1 MWINV
6 YLSRK
11 ETQIRKTTAG
21 SHSTMHSLQLYEET
35 FMLLY
40 SPSALLYY
48 CRAAGVILPTFFFSA
63 LHPFLQTLSLFLV
76 SQTFPASRL
85 LGNGH
90 LNDVSKARRHVRRW
104 CQVTHTHT
112 ASYKEVEYFKCPYCF
127 GIKDRRDILSCLSF
141 FVILTPSFTP
151 HITILITFLLF
162 TSVRPHHCVL
172 LSGFAHVSVW
182 QNPISAAE
190 NATRPP

>member
-1 MWINV
+1 MP
-6 YLSRK
+6 
-11 ETQIRKTTAG
+11 
-21 SHSTMHSLQLYEET
+21 SLQLYEET

-104 CQVTHTHT
+104 CQVTHTHIQPHT
-112 ASYKEVEYFKCPYCF
+112 KKWSTSNVHIALELKTEGTSYHAY
-127 GIKDRRDILSCLSF
+127 
-141 FVILTPSFTP
+141 
-151 HITILITFLLF
+151 HFLL
-162 TSVRPHHCVL
+162 S
-172 LSGFAHVSVW
+172 
-182 QNPISAAE
+182 
-190 NATRPP
+190 